1 MEIISTT
8 YLDKT
13 RKSKL
18 KIKGI
23 INPLERSVRIIQSMN
38 NIIEEGI
45 MHFTEL
51 DEWNSFKLLDGR
63 IADAHFHS
71 YVDNTISFG
80 LYEVIDNIIQDDK
93 PIHIQLKLETIKI
106 LN

>member
-1 MEIISTT
+1 MEILSTT

-23 INPLERSVRIIQSMN
+23 VNPLERSVRIIQSMN

-45 MHFTEL
+45 MFFTEL
-51 DEWNSFKLLDGR
+51 DEWNSFKLLDNR
-63 IADAHFHS
+63 IADVHFHS
-71 YVDNTISFG
+71 FEEKNNVIHFG
-80 LYEVIDNIIQDDK
+80 CYEASNYDK
-93 PIHIQLKLETIKI
+93 PIHIQLKLESIKI
-106 LN
+106 LK